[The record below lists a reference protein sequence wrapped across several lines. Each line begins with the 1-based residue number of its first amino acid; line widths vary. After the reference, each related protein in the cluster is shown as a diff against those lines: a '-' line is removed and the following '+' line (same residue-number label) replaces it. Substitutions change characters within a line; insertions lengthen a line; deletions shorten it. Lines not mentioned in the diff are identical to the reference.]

1 MQPLMTEKKKQDFSL
16 QCSTW
21 KVFEFDKTKDSC
33 KSFSKIVG
41 FKVIQSF
48 VMFRGPTDRLTNRQT
63 DGPTDRPTDLGIK
76 APSRSLK

>member
-16 QCSTW
+16 QCSTR

-48 VMFRGPTDRLTNRQT
+48 VIFLVMFRGPTDR
-63 DGPTDRPTDLGIK
+63 PTD
-76 APSRSLK
+76 